1 LKAVSTKPKK
11 SLENPT
17 PRKKMKI
24 KANALD
30 IFNSL
35 PDELLIQIAQSDP
48 EALEELCMALTLEFQ
63 LSKEKTNIE
72 RKSIEN

>member
-1 LKAVSTKPKK
+1 
-11 SLENPT
+11 
-17 PRKKMKI
+17 MKI

-30 IFNSL
+30 IFDSL
-35 PDELLIQIAQSDP
+35 PDELLVQIAQSDP

-72 RKSIEN
+72 KKSIEN